1 MQFKIECQA
10 KEIKTE
16 KNTSANAKKFHVEH
30 LRITLKPTLG
40 YKVKKQEGII
50 QEIKGVLNNRWQN
63 YNTRGDS
70 INNRK

>member
-30 LRITLKPTLG
+30 LRITLKLTLG
-40 YKVKKQEGII
+40 YKVKNKRELYKRLK
-50 QEIKGVLNNRWQN
+50 EC
-63 YNTRGDS
+63 
-70 INNRK
+70 